1 MKNLFDF
8 GRAYGFGF
16 ESVEDEMEITE
27 VPETEVEEAPEV
39 DDEPA
44 VDTDDMNTQELQEA
58 TPQIIDTD
66 DVTNVV
72 DDLGDTFEE
81 GNDER
86 PVGDIDYVPD
96 ELQAEIDAIE
106 AQADTHAQVG
116 ADMMMPEE
124 PVHEVPGGMDLLAD
138 EPVQG
143 MDEVEEYAAS
153 VNEINVTGNQGNMDD
168 YMRAEYDEDSFGED
182 SITDGTNNAETTV
195 SSSDAEPISSQ
206 LSPSGA
212 NALQDEGNQVIKE
225 VEVSA
230 DDIDGENT
238 TDEAIGAK
246 DVLGTESEDDLEM
259 EPTDDV
265 DNSSDEIE
273 ESESEPVEDTESSSD
288 DESDIDEVP
297 ITTDDEGNET
307 CCAEEHEL
315 VASLDVDLNMDTTIL
330 DEEATQEAES
340 AAEQTELEMVDDALA
355 NVEEMTVVNPPSGE
369 TPEPQEDGT
378 NEQENVTIGDDTM
391 MSDVLD
397 QVKED
402 SHGDENAYYEG
413 DYSTTSDSD
422 NLNQISEGEASYD
435 EEGSGIDSSDEAES
449 DVSEDPSDSGVEESE
464 NVVEEDSVE
473 DSIDGDGEA
482 VDTPVEAESEIEEQ
496 TEEFSEDI
504 SESDSDDVED
514 IEPENEE

>member
-195 SSSDAEPISSQ
+195 SSSDAAPIDSDIN
-206 LSPSGA
+206 GTG
-212 NALQDEGNQVIKE
+212 NAMDDAQDRGVEE

-230 DDIDGENT
+230 DDIDGEGT

-246 DVLGTESEDDLEM
+246 DVLGTESEDMDMPE
-259 EPTDDV
+259 E
-265 DNSSDEIE
+265 SDEEVE
-273 ESESEPVEDTESSSD
+273 ETVEEEPESSESEEI
-288 DESDIDEVP
+288 ESDEEIDEVP
-297 ITTDDEGNET
+297 VETTEDGEET
-307 CCAEEHEL
+307 CCAEELAIIGEL
-315 VASLDVDLNMDTTIL
+315 EVELNMDSTIL
-330 DEEATQEAES
+330 DEEATQEAEQ
-340 AAEQTELEMVDDALA
+340 AAAQTELEMTDDALA
-355 NVEEMTVVNPPSGE
+355 PVEEAQTINGPDEAEAAPM
-369 TPEPQEDGT
+369 EDGS
-378 NEQENVTIGDDTM
+378 NEQENVEIDEDSM
-391 MSDVLD
+391 MSDVVGEMISD
-397 QVKED
+397 D
-402 SHGDENAYYEG
+402 SHGDDDAFYEG
-413 DYSTTSDSD
+413 DIPVHPETSADA
-422 NLNQISEGEASYD
+422 QVSEGDASYD
-435 EEGSGIDSSDEAES
+435 EGAGEPIDMDGDEE
-449 DVSEDPSDSGVEESE
+449 VSESVEDETVEESE
-464 NVVEEDSVE
+464 DVAEEDAVE
-473 DSIDGDGEA
+473 DEIDGDGEA
-482 VDTPVEAESEIEEQ
+482 VDTPEEAEATVEEE
-496 TEEFSEDI
+496 TEDAVE
-504 SESDSDDVED
+504 DSDEVED
-514 IEPENEE
+514 EEPEDEE

>member
-195 SSSDAEPISSQ
+195 SSSDAAPIDSDIN
-206 LSPSGA
+206 GTG
-212 NALQDEGNQVIKE
+212 NAMDDAQDRGVEE

-230 DDIDGENT
+230 DDIDGEGT

-246 DVLGTESEDDLEM
+246 DVLGTESEDMDMPE
-259 EPTDDV
+259 E
-265 DNSSDEIE
+265 SDEEVE
-273 ESESEPVEDTESSSD
+273 ETVEEEPESSESEEI
-288 DESDIDEVP
+288 ESDEEIDEVP
-297 ITTDDEGNET
+297 VETTEDGEET
-307 CCAEEHEL
+307 CCAEELAIIGEL
-315 VASLDVDLNMDTTIL
+315 EVELNMDSTIL
-330 DEEATQEAES
+330 DEEATQEAEQ
-340 AAEQTELEMVDDALA
+340 AAAQTELEMTDDALA
-355 NVEEMTVVNPPSGE
+355 PVEEAQTINGPDEAEAAPM
-369 TPEPQEDGT
+369 EDGS
-378 NEQENVTIGDDTM
+378 NEQENVEIDEDSM
-391 MSDVLD
+391 MSDAIGEMVA
-397 QVKED
+397 ED
-402 SHGDENAYYEG
+402 SHGDPEAFYEG
-413 DYSTTSDSD
+413 DIPVNAETSADA
-422 NLNQISEGEASYD
+422 QVSEGDASYD
-435 EEGSGIDSSDEAES
+435 EGAGEPVDMDGDEE
-449 DVSEDPSDSGVEESE
+449 VSESVEDETVEESE
-464 NVVEEDSVE
+464 DVAEEDAVE
-473 DSIDGDGEA
+473 DEIDGDGEA
-482 VDTPVEAESEIEEQ
+482 VDTPEEAEATVEEE
-496 TEEFSEDI
+496 TEDAVE
-504 SESDSDDVED
+504 DSDEVED
-514 IEPENEE
+514 EEPEDEE

>member
-153 VNEINVTGNQGNMDD
+153 VNEINVTGNQGSMDD

-195 SSSDAEPISSQ
+195 SSSDAEPIDASIN
-206 LSPSGA
+206 GTG
-212 NALQDEGNQVIKE
+212 NAMDDAQDRGVEE
-225 VEVSA
+225 VKVSA
-230 DDIDGENT
+230 DDIDGEGT

-246 DVLGTESEDDLEM
+246 DVLGTESEDMDMPE
-259 EPTDDV
+259 E
-265 DNSSDEIE
+265 SDEEVE
-273 ESESEPVEDTESSSD
+273 ETVEEEPESSESEEI
-288 DESDIDEVP
+288 ESDEEIDEVP
-297 ITTDDEGNET
+297 VETTEDGEET
-307 CCAEEHEL
+307 CCAEELAIIGEL
-315 VASLDVDLNMDTTIL
+315 EVELNMDSTIL
-330 DEEATQEAES
+330 DEEATQEAEQ
-340 AAEQTELEMVDDALA
+340 AAAQTELEMTDDALA
-355 NVEEMTVVNPPSGE
+355 PVEEAQTINGPDEAEAAPM
-369 TPEPQEDGT
+369 EDGS
-378 NEQENVTIGDDTM
+378 NEQENVEIDEDSM
-391 MSDVLD
+391 MSDAIGEMVA
-397 QVKED
+397 ED
-402 SHGDENAYYEG
+402 SHGDPEAFYEG
-413 DYSTTSDSD
+413 DIPVNAETSADA
-422 NLNQISEGEASYD
+422 QISEGDASYD
-435 EEGSGIDSSDEAES
+435 EGAGEPVDMDGDEE
-449 DVSEDPSDSGVEESE
+449 VSESVEDETVEESE
-464 NVVEEDSVE
+464 DVAEEDAVE
-473 DSIDGDGEA
+473 DEIDGDGEA
-482 VDTPVEAESEIEEQ
+482 VDTPEEAEATVEEE
-496 TEEFSEDI
+496 TEDAVE
-504 SESDSDDVED
+504 DSDEVED
-514 IEPENEE
+514 EEPEDEE

>member
-195 SSSDAEPISSQ
+195 SSSDAEPIDASIN
-206 LSPSGA
+206 GTG
-212 NALQDEGNQVIKE
+212 NAMDDAQDRGVEE

-230 DDIDGENT
+230 DDIDGEGT

-246 DVLGTESEDDLEM
+246 DVLGTESEDMDMPE
-259 EPTDDV
+259 E
-265 DNSSDEIE
+265 SDEEVE
-273 ESESEPVEDTESSSD
+273 ETVEEEPESSESEEI
-288 DESDIDEVP
+288 ESDEEIDEVP
-297 ITTDDEGNET
+297 VETTEDGEET
-307 CCAEEHEL
+307 CCAEELAIIGEL
-315 VASLDVDLNMDTTIL
+315 EVELNMDSTIL
-330 DEEATQEAES
+330 DEEATQEAEQ
-340 AAEQTELEMVDDALA
+340 AAAQTELEMTDDALA
-355 NVEEMTVVNPPSGE
+355 PVEEAQTINGPDEAEAVPMEDGSVEQDNVEID
-369 TPEPQEDGT
+369 EDS
-378 NEQENVTIGDDTM
+378 M
-391 MSDVLD
+391 MSDAIGEMVA
-397 QVKED
+397 ED
-402 SHGDENAYYEG
+402 SHGDPEAFYEG
-413 DYSTTSDSD
+413 DIPVNAETSADA
-422 NLNQISEGEASYD
+422 QVSEGDASYD
-435 EEGSGIDSSDEAES
+435 EGAGEPVDMDGDEE
-449 DVSEDPSDSGVEESE
+449 VSESVEDETVEESE
-464 NVVEEDSVE
+464 DVAEEDAVE
-473 DSIDGDGEA
+473 DEIDGDGEA
-482 VDTPVEAESEIEEQ
+482 VDTPEEAEATVEEE
-496 TEEFSEDI
+496 TEDAVE
-504 SESDSDDVED
+504 DSDEVED
-514 IEPENEE
+514 EEPEDEE

>member
-195 SSSDAEPISSQ
+195 SSSDAEPIDSDIN
-206 LSPSGA
+206 GTG
-212 NALQDEGNQVIKE
+212 NAMDDAQDRGVEE

-230 DDIDGENT
+230 DDIDGEGT

-246 DVLGTESEDDLEM
+246 DVLGTESEDMDMPE
-259 EPTDDV
+259 E
-265 DNSSDEIE
+265 SDEEVE
-273 ESESEPVEDTESSSD
+273 ETVEEEPESSESEEI
-288 DESDIDEVP
+288 ESDEEIDEVP
-297 ITTDDEGNET
+297 VETTEDGEET
-307 CCAEEHEL
+307 CCAEELAIIGEL
-315 VASLDVDLNMDTTIL
+315 EVELNMDSTIL
-330 DEEATQEAES
+330 DEEATQEAEQ
-340 AAEQTELEMVDDALA
+340 AAAQTELEMTDDALA
-355 NVEEMTVVNPPSGE
+355 PVEEAQTINGPDEAEAAPM
-369 TPEPQEDGT
+369 EDGS
-378 NEQENVTIGDDTM
+378 NEQENVEIDEDSM
-391 MSDVLD
+391 MSDAIGEMVA
-397 QVKED
+397 ED
-402 SHGDENAYYEG
+402 SHGDPEAFYEG
-413 DYSTTSDSD
+413 DIPVNAETSADA
-422 NLNQISEGEASYD
+422 QVSEGDASYD
-435 EEGSGIDSSDEAES
+435 EGAGEPVDMDGDEE
-449 DVSEDPSDSGVEESE
+449 VSESVEDETVEESE
-464 NVVEEDSVE
+464 DVAEEDAVE
-473 DSIDGDGEA
+473 DEIDGDGEA
-482 VDTPVEAESEIEEQ
+482 VDTPEEAEATVEEE
-496 TEEFSEDI
+496 TEDAVE
-504 SESDSDDVED
+504 DSDEVED
-514 IEPENEE
+514 EEPEDEE

>member
-153 VNEINVTGNQGNMDD
+153 VNEINVTGNQGSMDD

-195 SSSDAEPISSQ
+195 SSSDAEPIDASIN
-206 LSPSGA
+206 GTG
-212 NALQDEGNQVIKE
+212 NAMDDAQDRGVEE

-230 DDIDGENT
+230 DDIDGEGT

-246 DVLGTESEDDLEM
+246 DVLGTESEDMDMPE
-259 EPTDDV
+259 E
-265 DNSSDEIE
+265 SDEEVE
-273 ESESEPVEDTESSSD
+273 ETVEEEPESSESEEI
-288 DESDIDEVP
+288 ESDEEIDEVP
-297 ITTDDEGNET
+297 VETTEDGEET
-307 CCAEEHEL
+307 CCAEELAIIGEL
-315 VASLDVDLNMDTTIL
+315 EVELNMDSTIL
-330 DEEATQEAES
+330 DEEATQEAEQ
-340 AAEQTELEMVDDALA
+340 AAAQTELEMTDDALA
-355 NVEEMTVVNPPSGE
+355 PVEEAQTINGPDEAEAAPM
-369 TPEPQEDGT
+369 EDGS
-378 NEQENVTIGDDTM
+378 NEQENVEIDEDSM
-391 MSDVLD
+391 MSDAIGEMVA
-397 QVKED
+397 ED
-402 SHGDENAYYEG
+402 SHGDPEAFYEG
-413 DYSTTSDSD
+413 DIPVNAETSADA
-422 NLNQISEGEASYD
+422 QVSEGDASYD
-435 EEGSGIDSSDEAES
+435 EGAGEPVDMDGDEE
-449 DVSEDPSDSGVEESE
+449 VSESVEDETVEESE
-464 NVVEEDSVE
+464 DVAEEDAVE
-473 DSIDGDGEA
+473 DEIDGDGEA
-482 VDTPVEAESEIEEQ
+482 VDTPEEAEATVEEE
-496 TEEFSEDI
+496 TEDAVE
-504 SESDSDDVED
+504 DSDEVED
-514 IEPENEE
+514 EEPEDEE

>member
-153 VNEINVTGNQGNMDD
+153 VNEINVTGNQGSMDD
-168 YMRAEYDEDSFGED
+168 YMRAEYEEDSFGED

-195 SSSDAEPISSQ
+195 SSSDAAPIDAEIN
-206 LSPSGA
+206 GTG
-212 NALQDEGNQVIKE
+212 NAMDDAQDRGVEE

-230 DDIDGENT
+230 DDIDGEGT

-246 DVLGTESEDDLEM
+246 DVLGTESEDMDMPE
-259 EPTDDV
+259 E
-265 DNSSDEIE
+265 SDEEVEETVEE
-273 ESESEPVEDTESSSD
+273 ESSEDVEVEDV
-288 DESDIDEVP
+288 ESDEEIDEVP
-297 ITTDDEGNET
+297 VETTEDGEET
-307 CCAEEHEL
+307 CCAEELAIIGEL
-315 VASLDVDLNMDTTIL
+315 EVELNMDSTIL
-330 DEEATQEAES
+330 DEEATQEAEQ
-340 AAEQTELEMVDDALA
+340 AAAQTELEMTDDALA
-355 NVEEMTVVNPPSGE
+355 PVEEAQTINGPDEAEAAPMEDGSVEQDNVEIGE
-369 TPEPQEDGT
+369 
-378 NEQENVTIGDDTM
+378 DDM
-391 MSDVLD
+391 LSDVVGEMISD
-397 QVKED
+397 D

-422 NLNQISEGEASYD
+422 DLNQISEGEASYD
-435 EEGSGIDSSDEAES
+435 EEGSSDEVES

-473 DSIDGDGEA
+473 DSIDGSGDA
-482 VDTPVEAESEIEEQ
+482 IDTPEEAEATVEEE
-496 TEEFSEDI
+496 TEDA
-504 SESDSDDVED
+504 VED
-514 IEPENEE
+514 SEEVEDEEPEDEE

>member
-246 DVLGTESEDDLEM
+246 DVLGTESEDMDMPE
-259 EPTDDV
+259 E
-265 DNSSDEIE
+265 SDEEVE
-273 ESESEPVEDTESSSD
+273 ETVEEEPESSESEEI
-288 DESDIDEVP
+288 ESDEEIDEVP
-297 ITTDDEGNET
+297 VETTEDGEET
-307 CCAEEHEL
+307 CCAEELAIIGEL
-315 VASLDVDLNMDTTIL
+315 EVELNMDSTIL
-330 DEEATQEAES
+330 DEEATQEAEQ
-340 AAEQTELEMVDDALA
+340 AAAQTELEMTDDALA
-355 NVEEMTVVNPPSGE
+355 PVEEAQTINGPDEAEAAPM
-369 TPEPQEDGT
+369 EDGS
-378 NEQENVTIGDDTM
+378 NEQENVEIDEDSM
-391 MSDVLD
+391 MSDAIGEMVA
-397 QVKED
+397 ED
-402 SHGDENAYYEG
+402 SHGDPEAFYEG
-413 DYSTTSDSD
+413 DIPVNAETSADA
-422 NLNQISEGEASYD
+422 QVSEGDASYD
-435 EEGSGIDSSDEAES
+435 EGAGEPVDMDGDEE
-449 DVSEDPSDSGVEESE
+449 VSESVEDETVEESE
-464 NVVEEDSVE
+464 DVAEEDAVE
-473 DSIDGDGEA
+473 DEIDGDGEA
-482 VDTPVEAESEIEEQ
+482 VDTPEEAEATVEEE
-496 TEEFSEDI
+496 TEDAVE
-504 SESDSDDVED
+504 DSDEVED
-514 IEPENEE
+514 EEPEDEE

>member
-195 SSSDAEPISSQ
+195 SSSDAAPIDSDIN
-206 LSPSGA
+206 GTG
-212 NALQDEGNQVIKE
+212 NAMDDAQDRGVEE

-230 DDIDGENT
+230 DDIDGEGT

-246 DVLGTESEDDLEM
+246 DVLGTESEDMDI
-259 EPTDDV
+259 P
-265 DNSSDEIE
+265 E
-273 ESESEPVEDTESSSD
+273 ESEEEVEETVEEEPESSESEEI
-288 DESDIDEVP
+288 ESDEEIDEVP
-297 ITTDDEGNET
+297 VETTEDGEET
-307 CCAEEHEL
+307 CCAEELAIIGEL
-315 VASLDVDLNMDTTIL
+315 EVELNMDSTIL
-330 DEEATQEAES
+330 DEEATQEAEQ
-340 AAEQTELEMVDDALA
+340 AAAQTELEMTDDALA
-355 NVEEMTVVNPPSGE
+355 PVEEAQTINGPDEAEAAPM
-369 TPEPQEDGT
+369 EDGS
-378 NEQENVTIGDDTM
+378 NEQENVEIDEDSM
-391 MSDVLD
+391 MSDAIGEMVA
-397 QVKED
+397 ED
-402 SHGDENAYYEG
+402 SHGDPEAFYEG
-413 DYSTTSDSD
+413 DIPVNAETSADA
-422 NLNQISEGEASYD
+422 QVSEGDASYD
-435 EEGSGIDSSDEAES
+435 EGAGEPVDMDGDEE
-449 DVSEDPSDSGVEESE
+449 VSESVEDETVEESE
-464 NVVEEDSVE
+464 DVVEEDAVE
-473 DSIDGDGEA
+473 DEIDGDGEA
-482 VDTPVEAESEIEEQ
+482 VDTPEEAEATVEEE
-496 TEEFSEDI
+496 TEDAVE
-504 SESDSDDVED
+504 DSDEVED
-514 IEPENEE
+514 EEPEDEE

>member
-1 MKNLFDF
+1 MKNLFNF
-8 GRAYGFGF
+8 GRAYGFGL

-27 VPETEVEEAPEV
+27 VPETEVEETPEV
-39 DDEPA
+39 DEP
-44 VDTDDMNTQELQEA
+44 VSDGEMNTQELQEA

-86 PVGDIDYVPD
+86 AVGDIDYVPD

-106 AQADTHAQVG
+106 AQADTHAQIG
-116 ADMMMPEE
+116 ADVMMPEE
-124 PVHEVPGGMDLLAD
+124 PEHEVPGGMDLLAD

-153 VNEINVTGNQGNMDD
+153 VNEINVTGNQGSMDE
-168 YMRAEYDEDSFGED
+168 YMRAEYDEDSYGED
-182 SITDGTNNAETTV
+182 SITDGTNNNETTV

-206 LSPSGA
+206 LSPNGA
-212 NALQDEGNQVIKE
+212 NALQDEGNQTIKE

-273 ESESEPVEDTESSSD
+273 ESESEPIEDSEPSSD
-288 DESDIDEVP
+288 DENDIDEVP
-297 ITTDDEGNET
+297 MTTDEEGNET

-315 VASLDVDLNMDTTIL
+315 VASLEVDLNMDTTIL
-330 DEEATQEAES
+330 DEESTQEAES
-340 AAEQTELEMVDDALA
+340 AAEQTELEMVDDALGD
-355 NVEEMTVVNPPSGE
+355 VEEMTVVNPPSGE

-378 NEQENVTIGDDTM
+378 NEQENVTIEDGEM
-391 MSDVLD
+391 LSDVLD

-413 DYSTTSDSD
+413 DYSVTSDAD
-422 NLNQISEGEASYD
+422 DLNQISEGEASYD
-435 EEGSGIDSSDEAES
+435 EEGSSTDSSDEIES
-449 DVSEDPSDSGVEESE
+449 DVSEDPSDDGIEESE
-464 NVVEEDSVE
+464 NVVDEDSVE
-473 DSIDGDGEA
+473 DSIDGNGDSI
-482 VDTPVEAESEIEEQ
+482 DTPEEAESEIEEQ
-496 TEEFSEDI
+496 TEESSEDI

-514 IEPENEE
+514 IEPEDEE

>member
-195 SSSDAEPISSQ
+195 SSSDASAIDSDIN
-206 LSPSGA
+206 GTG
-212 NALQDEGNQVIKE
+212 NAMDDAQDRGVEE

-230 DDIDGENT
+230 DDIDGEGT

-246 DVLGTESEDDLEM
+246 DVLGTESEDMDMPE
-259 EPTDDV
+259 E
-265 DNSSDEIE
+265 SDEEVE
-273 ESESEPVEDTESSSD
+273 ETVEEEPESSESEEI
-288 DESDIDEVP
+288 ESDEEIDEVP
-297 ITTDDEGNET
+297 VETTEDGEET
-307 CCAEEHEL
+307 CCAEELAIIGEL
-315 VASLDVDLNMDTTIL
+315 EVELNMDSTIL
-330 DEEATQEAES
+330 DEEATQEAEQ
-340 AAEQTELEMVDDALA
+340 AAAQTELEMTDDALA
-355 NVEEMTVVNPPSGE
+355 PVEEAQTINGPDEAEAAPMEDGSVEQDNVEIGE
-369 TPEPQEDGT
+369 ND
-378 NEQENVTIGDDTM
+378 M
-391 MSDVLD
+391 MSDVVGEMISD
-397 QVKED
+397 D
-402 SHGDENAYYEG
+402 SHGDDDAFYEG
-413 DYSTTSDSD
+413 DIPVHPETSADA
-422 NLNQISEGEASYD
+422 QISEGDASYD
-435 EEGSGIDSSDEAES
+435 EGAGEPVDMDGDEE
-449 DVSEDPSDSGVEESE
+449 VSESVEDETVEESE
-464 NVVEEDSVE
+464 DVAEEDAVE
-473 DSIDGDGEA
+473 DEIDGDGEA
-482 VDTPVEAESEIEEQ
+482 VDTPEEAEATVEEE
-496 TEEFSEDI
+496 TEDA
-504 SESDSDDVED
+504 VED
-514 IEPENEE
+514 SEEVEDEEPEDEE

>member
-106 AQADTHAQVG
+106 AQADTHTQVG

-195 SSSDAEPISSQ
+195 SSSDAAPIDSDIN
-206 LSPSGA
+206 GTG
-212 NALQDEGNQVIKE
+212 NAMDDAQDRGVEE

-230 DDIDGENT
+230 DDIDGEGT

-246 DVLGTESEDDLEM
+246 DVLGTESEDMDMPE
-259 EPTDDV
+259 E
-265 DNSSDEIE
+265 SDEEIE
-273 ESESEPVEDTESSSD
+273 ETVEEEPESSESEEI
-288 DESDIDEVP
+288 ESDEEIDEVP
-297 ITTDDEGNET
+297 VETTEDGEET
-307 CCAEEHEL
+307 CCAEELAIIGEL
-315 VASLDVDLNMDTTIL
+315 EVELNMDSTIL
-330 DEEATQEAES
+330 DEEATQEAEQ
-340 AAEQTELEMVDDALA
+340 AAAQTELEMTDDALA
-355 NVEEMTVVNPPSGE
+355 PVEEAQTINGPDEAEAAPM
-369 TPEPQEDGT
+369 EDGS
-378 NEQENVTIGDDTM
+378 NEQENVEIDEDSM
-391 MSDVLD
+391 MSDAIGEMVA
-397 QVKED
+397 ED
-402 SHGDENAYYEG
+402 SHGDPEAFYEG
-413 DYSTTSDSD
+413 DIPVNAETSADA
-422 NLNQISEGEASYD
+422 QVSEGDASYD
-435 EEGSGIDSSDEAES
+435 EGAGEPVDMDGDEE
-449 DVSEDPSDSGVEESE
+449 VSESVEDETVEESE
-464 NVVEEDSVE
+464 DVAEEDAVE
-473 DSIDGDGEA
+473 DEIDGDGEA
-482 VDTPVEAESEIEEQ
+482 VDTPEEAEATVEEE
-496 TEEFSEDI
+496 TEDAVE
-504 SESDSDDVED
+504 DSDEVED
-514 IEPENEE
+514 EEPEDEE

>member
-153 VNEINVTGNQGNMDD
+153 VNEINVTGNQGSMDD

-195 SSSDAEPISSQ
+195 SSSDAEPIDASIN
-206 LSPSGA
+206 GTG
-212 NALQDEGNQVIKE
+212 NAMDDAQDRGVEE

-230 DDIDGENT
+230 DDIDGEGT

-246 DVLGTESEDDLEM
+246 DVLGTESEDMDMPE
-259 EPTDDV
+259 E
-265 DNSSDEIE
+265 SDEEVE
-273 ESESEPVEDTESSSD
+273 ETVEEEPESSESGEI
-288 DESDIDEVP
+288 ESDEEIDEVP
-297 ITTDDEGNET
+297 VETTEDGEET
-307 CCAEEHEL
+307 CCAEELAIIGEL
-315 VASLDVDLNMDTTIL
+315 EVELNMDSTIL
-330 DEEATQEAES
+330 DEEATQEAEQ
-340 AAEQTELEMVDDALA
+340 AAAQTELEMTDDALA
-355 NVEEMTVVNPPSGE
+355 PVEEAQTINGPDEAEAAPM
-369 TPEPQEDGT
+369 EDGS
-378 NEQENVTIGDDTM
+378 NEQENVEIDEDSM
-391 MSDVLD
+391 MSDAIGEMVA
-397 QVKED
+397 ED
-402 SHGDENAYYEG
+402 SHGDPEAFYEG
-413 DYSTTSDSD
+413 DIPVNAETSADA
-422 NLNQISEGEASYD
+422 QVSEGDASYD
-435 EEGSGIDSSDEAES
+435 EGAGEPVDMDG
-449 DVSEDPSDSGVEESE
+449 DVSDDSTDESVEESE
-464 NVVEEDSVE
+464 NVAEEDAIE

-482 VDTPVEAESEIEEQ
+482 VDTPEEAENEIEEQ
-496 TEEFSEDI
+496 TEEASEDA

-514 IEPENEE
+514 IEPEDEE

>member
-153 VNEINVTGNQGNMDD
+153 VNEINVTGNQGSMDD

-182 SITDGTNNAETTV
+182 SITDGTNNTETTV
-195 SSSDAEPISSQ
+195 SSSDAAPIDSDIN
-206 LSPSGA
+206 GTG
-212 NALQDEGNQVIKE
+212 NAMDDAQDRGVEE

-230 DDIDGENT
+230 DDIDGEGT

-246 DVLGTESEDDLEM
+246 DVLGTESEDMDMPE
-259 EPTDDV
+259 E
-265 DNSSDEIE
+265 SDEEVE
-273 ESESEPVEDTESSSD
+273 ETVEEEPESSESEEI
-288 DESDIDEVP
+288 ESDEEIDEVP
-297 ITTDDEGNET
+297 VETTEDGEET
-307 CCAEEHEL
+307 CCAEELAIIGEL
-315 VASLDVDLNMDTTIL
+315 EVELNMDSTIL
-330 DEEATQEAES
+330 DEEATQEAEQ
-340 AAEQTELEMVDDALA
+340 AAAQTELEMTDDALA
-355 NVEEMTVVNPPSGE
+355 PVEEAQTINGPDEAEAAPM
-369 TPEPQEDGT
+369 EDGS
-378 NEQENVTIGDDTM
+378 NEQENVEIDEDSM
-391 MSDVLD
+391 MSDAIGEMVA
-397 QVKED
+397 ED
-402 SHGDENAYYEG
+402 SHGDPEAFYEG
-413 DYSTTSDSD
+413 DIPVNAETSADA
-422 NLNQISEGEASYD
+422 QVSEGDASYD
-435 EEGSGIDSSDEAES
+435 EGAGEPVDMDG
-449 DVSEDPSDSGVEESE
+449 DVSDDSTDESVEESE
-464 NVVEEDSVE
+464 NVAEEDAIE

-482 VDTPVEAESEIEEQ
+482 VDTPEEAENEIEEQ
-496 TEEFSEDI
+496 TEEASEDA

-514 IEPENEE
+514 IEPEDEE

>member
-153 VNEINVTGNQGNMDD
+153 VNEINVTGNQGSMDD

-195 SSSDAEPISSQ
+195 SSSDAEPIDASIN
-206 LSPSGA
+206 GTG
-212 NALQDEGNQVIKE
+212 NAMDDAQDRGVEE

-230 DDIDGENT
+230 DDIDGEGT

-246 DVLGTESEDDLEM
+246 DVLGTESEDMDMPE
-259 EPTDDV
+259 E
-265 DNSSDEIE
+265 SDEEVE
-273 ESESEPVEDTESSSD
+273 ETVEEEPESSESEEI
-288 DESDIDEVP
+288 ESDEEIDEVP
-297 ITTDDEGNET
+297 VETTEDGEET
-307 CCAEEHEL
+307 CCAEELAIIGEL
-315 VASLDVDLNMDTTIL
+315 EVELNMDSTIL
-330 DEEATQEAES
+330 DEEATQEAEQ
-340 AAEQTELEMVDDALA
+340 AAAQTELEMTDDALA
-355 NVEEMTVVNPPSGE
+355 PVEEAQTINGPDEAEAAPM
-369 TPEPQEDGT
+369 EDGS
-378 NEQENVTIGDDTM
+378 NEQENVEIDEDSM
-391 MSDVLD
+391 MSDAIGEMVA
-397 QVKED
+397 ED
-402 SHGDENAYYEG
+402 SHGDPEAFYEG
-413 DYSTTSDSD
+413 DIPVNAETSADA
-422 NLNQISEGEASYD
+422 QVSEEDASYD
-435 EEGSGIDSSDEAES
+435 EGAGEPVDMDGDEE
-449 DVSEDPSDSGVEESE
+449 VSESVEDETVEESE
-464 NVVEEDSVE
+464 DVAEEDAVE
-473 DSIDGDGEA
+473 DEIDGDGEA
-482 VDTPVEAESEIEEQ
+482 VDTPEEAEATVEEE
-496 TEEFSEDI
+496 TEDAVE
-504 SESDSDDVED
+504 DSDEVED
-514 IEPENEE
+514 EEPEDEE

>member
-39 DDEPA
+39 DDESA

-195 SSSDAEPISSQ
+195 SSSDAAPIDSDIN
-206 LSPSGA
+206 GTG
-212 NALQDEGNQVIKE
+212 NAMDDAQDRGVEE

-230 DDIDGENT
+230 DDIDGEGT

-246 DVLGTESEDDLEM
+246 DVLGTESEDMDMPE
-259 EPTDDV
+259 E
-265 DNSSDEIE
+265 SDEEVE
-273 ESESEPVEDTESSSD
+273 ETVEEEPESSESEEI
-288 DESDIDEVP
+288 ESDEEIDEVP
-297 ITTDDEGNET
+297 VETTEDGEET
-307 CCAEEHEL
+307 CCAEELAIIGEL
-315 VASLDVDLNMDTTIL
+315 EVELNMDSTIL
-330 DEEATQEAES
+330 DEEATQEAEQ
-340 AAEQTELEMVDDALA
+340 AAAQTELEMTDDALA
-355 NVEEMTVVNPPSGE
+355 PVEEAQTINGPDEAEAAPM
-369 TPEPQEDGT
+369 EDGS
-378 NEQENVTIGDDTM
+378 NEQENVEIDEDSM
-391 MSDVLD
+391 MSDAIGEMVA
-397 QVKED
+397 ED
-402 SHGDENAYYEG
+402 SHGDPEAFYEG
-413 DYSTTSDSD
+413 DIPVNAETSADA
-422 NLNQISEGEASYD
+422 QVSEGDASYD
-435 EEGSGIDSSDEAES
+435 EGAGEPVDMDGDEE
-449 DVSEDPSDSGVEESE
+449 VSESVEDETVEESE
-464 NVVEEDSVE
+464 DVAEEDAVE
-473 DSIDGDGEA
+473 DEIDGDGEA
-482 VDTPVEAESEIEEQ
+482 VDTPEEAEATVEEE
-496 TEEFSEDI
+496 TEDAVE
-504 SESDSDDVED
+504 DSDEVED
-514 IEPENEE
+514 EEPEDEE

>member
-195 SSSDAEPISSQ
+195 SSSDAAPIDSDIN
-206 LSPSGA
+206 GTG
-212 NALQDEGNQVIKE
+212 NAMDDAQDRGVEE

-230 DDIDGENT
+230 DDIDGEGT

-246 DVLGTESEDDLEM
+246 DVLGTESEDMDIPE
-259 EPTDDV
+259 E
-265 DNSSDEIE
+265 SDEEVE
-273 ESESEPVEDTESSSD
+273 ETVEEEPESSESEEI
-288 DESDIDEVP
+288 ESDEEIDEVP
-297 ITTDDEGNET
+297 VETTEDGEET
-307 CCAEEHEL
+307 CCAEELAIIGEL
-315 VASLDVDLNMDTTIL
+315 EVELNMDSTIL
-330 DEEATQEAES
+330 DEEATQEAEQ
-340 AAEQTELEMVDDALA
+340 AAAQTELEMTDDALA
-355 NVEEMTVVNPPSGE
+355 PVEEAQTINGPDEAEAAPM
-369 TPEPQEDGT
+369 EDGS
-378 NEQENVTIGDDTM
+378 NEQENVEIDEDSM
-391 MSDVLD
+391 MSDAIGEMVA
-397 QVKED
+397 ED
-402 SHGDENAYYEG
+402 SHGDPEAFYEG
-413 DYSTTSDSD
+413 DIPVNAETSADA
-422 NLNQISEGEASYD
+422 QVSEGDASYD
-435 EEGSGIDSSDEAES
+435 EGAGEPVDMDGDEE
-449 DVSEDPSDSGVEESE
+449 VSESVEDETVEESE
-464 NVVEEDSVE
+464 DVVEEDAVE
-473 DSIDGDGEA
+473 DEIDGDGEA
-482 VDTPVEAESEIEEQ
+482 VDTPEEAEATVEEE
-496 TEEFSEDI
+496 TEDAVE
-504 SESDSDDVED
+504 DSDEVED
-514 IEPENEE
+514 EEPEDEE

>member
-182 SITDGTNNAETTV
+182 SITDGTNNAETTI
-195 SSSDAEPISSQ
+195 SSSDAEPIDASIN
-206 LSPSGA
+206 GTG
-212 NALQDEGNQVIKE
+212 NAMDDAQDRGVEE

-230 DDIDGENT
+230 DDIDGEGT

-246 DVLGTESEDDLEM
+246 DVLGTESEDMDMPE
-259 EPTDDV
+259 E
-265 DNSSDEIE
+265 SDEEIE
-273 ESESEPVEDTESSSD
+273 ETVEEEPESSESEEI
-288 DESDIDEVP
+288 ESDEEIDEVP
-297 ITTDDEGNET
+297 VETTEDGEET
-307 CCAEEHEL
+307 CCAEELAIIGEL
-315 VASLDVDLNMDTTIL
+315 EVELNMDSTIL
-330 DEEATQEAES
+330 DEEATQEAEQ
-340 AAEQTELEMVDDALA
+340 AAAQTELEMTDDALA
-355 NVEEMTVVNPPSGE
+355 PVEEAQTINGPDEAEAAPM
-369 TPEPQEDGT
+369 EDGS
-378 NEQENVTIGDDTM
+378 NEQENVEIDEDSM
-391 MSDVLD
+391 MSDAIGEMVA
-397 QVKED
+397 ED
-402 SHGDENAYYEG
+402 SHGDPEAFYEG
-413 DYSTTSDSD
+413 DIPVNAETSADA
-422 NLNQISEGEASYD
+422 QVSEGDASYD
-435 EEGSGIDSSDEAES
+435 EGAGEPVDMDGDEE
-449 DVSEDPSDSGVEESE
+449 VSESVEDETVEESE
-464 NVVEEDSVE
+464 DVAEEDAVE
-473 DSIDGDGEA
+473 DEIDGDGEA
-482 VDTPVEAESEIEEQ
+482 VDTPEEAEATVEEE
-496 TEEFSEDI
+496 TEDAVE
-504 SESDSDDVED
+504 DSDEVED
-514 IEPENEE
+514 EEPEDEE

>member
-153 VNEINVTGNQGNMDD
+153 VNEINVTGNQGSMDD

-195 SSSDAEPISSQ
+195 SSSDAEPIDASIN
-206 LSPSGA
+206 GTW
-212 NALQDEGNQVIKE
+212 NAMDDAQDRGVEE

-230 DDIDGENT
+230 DDIDGEGT

-246 DVLGTESEDDLEM
+246 DVLGTESEDMDMPE
-259 EPTDDV
+259 E
-265 DNSSDEIE
+265 SDEEVE
-273 ESESEPVEDTESSSD
+273 ETVEEEPESSESEEI
-288 DESDIDEVP
+288 ESDEEIDEVP
-297 ITTDDEGNET
+297 VETTEDGEET
-307 CCAEEHEL
+307 CCAEELAIIGEL
-315 VASLDVDLNMDTTIL
+315 EVELNMDSTIL
-330 DEEATQEAES
+330 DEEATQEAEQ
-340 AAEQTELEMVDDALA
+340 AAAQTELEMTDDALA
-355 NVEEMTVVNPPSGE
+355 PVEEAQTINGPDEAEAAPM
-369 TPEPQEDGT
+369 EDGS
-378 NEQENVTIGDDTM
+378 NEQENVEIDEDSM
-391 MSDVLD
+391 MSDAIGEMVA
-397 QVKED
+397 ED
-402 SHGDENAYYEG
+402 SHGDPEAFYEG
-413 DYSTTSDSD
+413 DIPVNAETSADA
-422 NLNQISEGEASYD
+422 QVSEGDASYD
-435 EEGSGIDSSDEAES
+435 EGAGEPVDMDGDEE
-449 DVSEDPSDSGVEESE
+449 VSESVEDETVEESE
-464 NVVEEDSVE
+464 DVAEEDAVE
-473 DSIDGDGEA
+473 DEIDGDGEA
-482 VDTPVEAESEIEEQ
+482 VDTPEEAEATVEEE
-496 TEEFSEDI
+496 TEDAVE
-504 SESDSDDVED
+504 DSDEVED
-514 IEPENEE
+514 EEPEDEE

>member
-195 SSSDAEPISSQ
+195 SSSDAEPIDASIN
-206 LSPSGA
+206 GTG
-212 NALQDEGNQVIKE
+212 NAMDDAQDRGVEE

-230 DDIDGENT
+230 DDIDGEGT

-246 DVLGTESEDDLEM
+246 DVLGTESEDMDMPE
-259 EPTDDV
+259 E
-265 DNSSDEIE
+265 SDEEIE
-273 ESESEPVEDTESSSD
+273 ETVEEEPESSESEEI
-288 DESDIDEVP
+288 ESDEEIDEVP
-297 ITTDDEGNET
+297 VETTEDGEET
-307 CCAEEHEL
+307 CCAEELAIIGEL
-315 VASLDVDLNMDTTIL
+315 EVELNMDSTIL
-330 DEEATQEAES
+330 DEEATQEAEQ
-340 AAEQTELEMVDDALA
+340 AAAQTELEMTDDALA
-355 NVEEMTVVNPPSGE
+355 PVEEAQTINGPDEAEAAPM
-369 TPEPQEDGT
+369 EDGS
-378 NEQENVTIGDDTM
+378 NEQENVEIDEDSM
-391 MSDVLD
+391 MSDAIGEMVA
-397 QVKED
+397 ED
-402 SHGDENAYYEG
+402 SHGDPEAFYEG
-413 DYSTTSDSD
+413 DIPVNAETSADA
-422 NLNQISEGEASYD
+422 QVSEGDASYD
-435 EEGSGIDSSDEAES
+435 EGAGEPVDMDGDEE
-449 DVSEDPSDSGVEESE
+449 VSESVEDETVEESE
-464 NVVEEDSVE
+464 DVAEEDAVE
-473 DSIDGDGEA
+473 DEIDGDGEA
-482 VDTPVEAESEIEEQ
+482 VDTPEEAEATVEEE
-496 TEEFSEDI
+496 TEDAVE
-504 SESDSDDVED
+504 DSDEVED
-514 IEPENEE
+514 EEPEDEE

>member
-27 VPETEVEEAPEV
+27 VPETEVEESPEI
-39 DDEPA
+39 DEEP
-44 VDTDDMNTQELQEA
+44 VGDTGEMNTQELQEA

-96 ELQAEIDAIE
+96 ELQSEIDAIE

-143 MDEVEEYAAS
+143 MDEVSEYAAS
-153 VNEINVTGNQGNMDD
+153 VNEINVTGNQGSMDE
-168 YMRAEYDEDSFGED
+168 YMRAEYGEDSFGED

-195 SSSDAEPISSQ
+195 SSSDAAPIDAEIN
-206 LSPSGA
+206 GTG
-212 NALQDEGNQVIKE
+212 NAMDDAQDRGVEE

-230 DDIDGENT
+230 DDIDGEGT

-246 DVLGTESEDDLEM
+246 DVLGTESEDMDMPE
-259 EPTDDV
+259 E
-265 DNSSDEIE
+265 SDEEIE
-273 ESESEPVEDTESSSD
+273 ETVEDEPESSESEEI
-288 DESDIDEVP
+288 ESDEEIDEVP
-297 ITTDDEGNET
+297 VETTEDGEET
-307 CCAEEHEL
+307 CCAEELAIIGEL
-315 VASLDVDLNMDTTIL
+315 EVELNMDSTIL
-330 DEEATQEAES
+330 DEEATQEAEQ
-340 AAEQTELEMVDDALA
+340 AAAQTELEMTDDALA
-355 NVEEMTVVNPPSGE
+355 PVEEAQTINGPDEAEAAPMEDGSVEQDNVEIGE
-369 TPEPQEDGT
+369 
-378 NEQENVTIGDDTM
+378 DDM
-391 MSDVLD
+391 LSDVLD

-413 DYSTTSDSD
+413 DYSVTSDSD
-422 NLNQISEGEASYD
+422 DLNQISEGEASYD
-435 EEGSGIDSSDEAES
+435 EEGSSTDSSDEIES

-464 NVVEEDSVE
+464 NIAEEDAIE
-473 DSIDGDGEA
+473 DSIDGDGESI
-482 VDTPVEAESEIEEQ
+482 DTPEEAESEIEEQ
-496 TEEFSEDI
+496 TEEASEDMDD
-504 SESDSDDVED
+504 SDSDDVED
-514 IEPENEE
+514 IEPEDEE

>member
-153 VNEINVTGNQGNMDD
+153 VNEINVTGNQGSMDE
-168 YMRAEYDEDSFGED
+168 YMRAEYGEDSFGED

-195 SSSDAEPISSQ
+195 SSSDAAPIDSDIN
-206 LSPSGA
+206 GTG
-212 NALQDEGNQVIKE
+212 NAMDDAQDRGVEE

-230 DDIDGENT
+230 DDIDGEGT

-246 DVLGTESEDDLEM
+246 DVLGTESEDMDMPE
-259 EPTDDV
+259 E
-265 DNSSDEIE
+265 SDEEVE
-273 ESESEPVEDTESSSD
+273 ETVEEEPESSESEEI
-288 DESDIDEVP
+288 ESDEEIDEVSVE
-297 ITTDDEGNET
+297 TTEDGEET
-307 CCAEEHEL
+307 CCAEELAIIGEL
-315 VASLDVDLNMDTTIL
+315 EVELNMDSTIL
-330 DEEATQEAES
+330 DEEATQEAEQ
-340 AAEQTELEMVDDALA
+340 AAAQTELEMTDDALA
-355 NVEEMTVVNPPSGE
+355 PVEEAQTINGPDEAEAAPM
-369 TPEPQEDGT
+369 EDGS
-378 NEQENVTIGDDTM
+378 NEQENVEIDEDSM
-391 MSDVLD
+391 MSDV
-397 QVKED
+397 VGEMVAED
-402 SHGDENAYYEG
+402 SHGDPEAFYEG
-413 DYSTTSDSD
+413 DIPVNAETSADA
-422 NLNQISEGEASYD
+422 QVSEGDASYD
-435 EEGSGIDSSDEAES
+435 EGAGEHVDMDG
-449 DVSEDPSDSGVEESE
+449 DVSDDSTDESVEESE
-464 NVVEEDSVE
+464 NVAEEDAIE

-482 VDTPVEAESEIEEQ
+482 VDTPEEAESEIEEQ
-496 TEEFSEDI
+496 TEEASEDA

-514 IEPENEE
+514 IEPEDEE

>member
-195 SSSDAEPISSQ
+195 SSSDAAPIDSDIN
-206 LSPSGA
+206 GTG
-212 NALQDEGNQVIKE
+212 NAMDDAQDRGVEE

-230 DDIDGENT
+230 DDIDGEGT

-246 DVLGTESEDDLEM
+246 DVLGTESEDMDMSE
-259 EPTDDV
+259 E
-265 DNSSDEIE
+265 SDEEVE
-273 ESESEPVEDTESSSD
+273 ETVEEDSESSESEEI
-288 DESDIDEVP
+288 ESDEEIDEVP
-297 ITTDDEGNET
+297 VETTEDGEET
-307 CCAEEHEL
+307 CCAEELAIIGEL
-315 VASLDVDLNMDTTIL
+315 EVELNMDSTIL
-330 DEEATQEAES
+330 DEEATQEAEQ
-340 AAEQTELEMVDDALA
+340 AAAQTELEMTDDALA
-355 NVEEMTVVNPPSGE
+355 PVEEAQTINGPDEAEAAPM
-369 TPEPQEDGT
+369 EDGS
-378 NEQENVTIGDDTM
+378 NEQENVEIDEDSM
-391 MSDVLD
+391 MSDVIGEMVAD
-397 QVKED
+397 D
-402 SHGDENAYYEG
+402 SHGDDDAFYEG
-413 DYSTTSDSD
+413 DIPVHPETSADA
-422 NLNQISEGEASYD
+422 QVSEGDASYD
-435 EEGSGIDSSDEAES
+435 EGAGEPVDMDGDEE
-449 DVSEDPSDSGVEESE
+449 VSESVEDETVEESE
-464 NVVEEDSVE
+464 DVAEEDAVE
-473 DSIDGDGEA
+473 DEIDGDGEA
-482 VDTPVEAESEIEEQ
+482 VDTPEEAEATVEEE
-496 TEEFSEDI
+496 TEDAVE
-504 SESDSDDVED
+504 DSDEVED
-514 IEPENEE
+514 EEPEDEE

>member
-44 VDTDDMNTQELQEA
+44 VDTDDMNTQELREA

-153 VNEINVTGNQGNMDD
+153 VNEINVTGNQGSMDD

-195 SSSDAEPISSQ
+195 SSSDAAPIDSDIN
-206 LSPSGA
+206 GTG
-212 NALQDEGNQVIKE
+212 NAMDDAQDRGVEE

-230 DDIDGENT
+230 DDIDGEGT

-246 DVLGTESEDDLEM
+246 DVLGTESEDMDMPE
-259 EPTDDV
+259 E
-265 DNSSDEIE
+265 SDEEVE
-273 ESESEPVEDTESSSD
+273 ETVEEEPESSESEEI
-288 DESDIDEVP
+288 ESDEEIDEVP
-297 ITTDDEGNET
+297 VETTEDGEET
-307 CCAEEHEL
+307 CCAEELAIIGEL
-315 VASLDVDLNMDTTIL
+315 EVELNMDSTIL
-330 DEEATQEAES
+330 DEEATQEAEQ
-340 AAEQTELEMVDDALA
+340 AAAQTELEMTDDALA
-355 NVEEMTVVNPPSGE
+355 PVEEAQTINGPDEAEAAPM
-369 TPEPQEDGT
+369 EDGS
-378 NEQENVTIGDDTM
+378 NEQENVEIDEDSM
-391 MSDVLD
+391 MSDAIGEMVA
-397 QVKED
+397 ED
-402 SHGDENAYYEG
+402 SHGDPEAFYEG
-413 DYSTTSDSD
+413 DIPVNAETSADA
-422 NLNQISEGEASYD
+422 QISEGDASYD
-435 EEGSGIDSSDEAES
+435 EGAGEPVDMDGDEE
-449 DVSEDPSDSGVEESE
+449 VSESVEDETVEESE
-464 NVVEEDSVE
+464 DVAEEDAVE
-473 DSIDGDGEA
+473 DEIDGDGEA
-482 VDTPVEAESEIEEQ
+482 VDTPEEAEATVEEE
-496 TEEFSEDI
+496 TEDAVE
-504 SESDSDDVED
+504 DSDEVED
-514 IEPENEE
+514 EEPEDEE

>member
-195 SSSDAEPISSQ
+195 SSSDAEPIDASIN
-206 LSPSGA
+206 GTG
-212 NALQDEGNQVIKE
+212 NAMDDAQDRGVEE

-230 DDIDGENT
+230 DDIDGEGT

-246 DVLGTESEDDLEM
+246 DVLGTESEDMDMPE
-259 EPTDDV
+259 E
-265 DNSSDEIE
+265 SDEEVE
-273 ESESEPVEDTESSSD
+273 ETVEEEPESSESEEI
-288 DESDIDEVP
+288 ESDEEIDEVP
-297 ITTDDEGNET
+297 VETTEDGEET
-307 CCAEEHEL
+307 CCAEELAIIGEL
-315 VASLDVDLNMDTTIL
+315 EVELNMDSTIL
-330 DEEATQEAES
+330 DEEATQEAEQ
-340 AAEQTELEMVDDALA
+340 AAAQTELEMTDDALA
-355 NVEEMTVVNPPSGE
+355 PVEEAQTINGPDEAEAAPM
-369 TPEPQEDGT
+369 EDGS
-378 NEQENVTIGDDTM
+378 NEQENVEIDEDSM
-391 MSDVLD
+391 MSDAIGEMVA
-397 QVKED
+397 ED
-402 SHGDENAYYEG
+402 SHGDPEAFYEG
-413 DYSTTSDSD
+413 DIPVNAETSADA
-422 NLNQISEGEASYD
+422 QVSEGDASYD
-435 EEGSGIDSSDEAES
+435 EGAGEPVDMDGDEE
-449 DVSEDPSDSGVEESE
+449 VSESVEDETVEESE
-464 NVVEEDSVE
+464 DVAEEDAVE
-473 DSIDGDGEA
+473 DEIDGDGEA
-482 VDTPVEAESEIEEQ
+482 VDTPEEAEATVEEE
-496 TEEFSEDI
+496 TEDAVE
-504 SESDSDDVED
+504 DSDEVED
-514 IEPENEE
+514 EEPEDEE

>member
-195 SSSDAEPISSQ
+195 SSSDAAPIDSDIN
-206 LSPSGA
+206 GTG
-212 NALQDEGNQVIKE
+212 NAMDDAQDRGVEE

-230 DDIDGENT
+230 DDIDGEGT

-246 DVLGTESEDDLEM
+246 DVLGTESEDMDIPE
-259 EPTDDV
+259 E
-265 DNSSDEIE
+265 SDEEVE
-273 ESESEPVEDTESSSD
+273 ETVEEEPESSESEEI
-288 DESDIDEVP
+288 ESDEEIDEVP
-297 ITTDDEGNET
+297 VETTEDGEET
-307 CCAEEHEL
+307 CCAEELAIIGEL
-315 VASLDVDLNMDTTIL
+315 EVELNMDSTIL
-330 DEEATQEAES
+330 DEEATQEAEQ
-340 AAEQTELEMVDDALA
+340 AAAQTELEMTDDALA
-355 NVEEMTVVNPPSGE
+355 PVEEAQTINGPDEAEAAPM
-369 TPEPQEDGT
+369 EDGS
-378 NEQENVTIGDDTM
+378 NEQENVEIDEDSM
-391 MSDVLD
+391 MSDAVGEM
-397 QVKED
+397 VAED
-402 SHGDENAYYEG
+402 SHGDPEAFYEG
-413 DYSTTSDSD
+413 DIPVNAETSADA
-422 NLNQISEGEASYD
+422 QVSEGDASYD
-435 EEGSGIDSSDEAES
+435 EGAGEPVDMDGDEE
-449 DVSEDPSDSGVEESE
+449 VSESVEDETVEESE
-464 NVVEEDSVE
+464 DVVEEDAVE
-473 DSIDGDGEA
+473 DEIDGDGEA
-482 VDTPVEAESEIEEQ
+482 VDTPEEAEATVEEE
-496 TEEFSEDI
+496 TEDAVE
-504 SESDSDDVED
+504 DSDEVED
-514 IEPENEE
+514 EEPEDEE

>member
-195 SSSDAEPISSQ
+195 SSSDASAIDSDIN
-206 LSPSGA
+206 GTG
-212 NALQDEGNQVIKE
+212 NAMDDAQDRGVEE

-230 DDIDGENT
+230 DDIDGEGT

-246 DVLGTESEDDLEM
+246 DVLGTESEDMDMPE
-259 EPTDDV
+259 E
-265 DNSSDEIE
+265 SDEEVE
-273 ESESEPVEDTESSSD
+273 ETVEEDSESSESEEI
-288 DESDIDEVP
+288 ESDEEIDEVP
-297 ITTDDEGNET
+297 VETTEDGEET
-307 CCAEEHEL
+307 CCAEELAIIGEL
-315 VASLDVDLNMDTTIL
+315 EVELNMDSTIL
-330 DEEATQEAES
+330 DEEATQEAEQ
-340 AAEQTELEMVDDALA
+340 AAAQTELEMTDDALA
-355 NVEEMTVVNPPSGE
+355 PVEEAQTINGPDEAEAAPMEDGSVEQDNVEIGE
-369 TPEPQEDGT
+369 ND
-378 NEQENVTIGDDTM
+378 M
-391 MSDVLD
+391 MSDVVGEMISD
-397 QVKED
+397 D
-402 SHGDENAYYEG
+402 SHGDDDAFYEG
-413 DYSTTSDSD
+413 DIPVHPETSADA
-422 NLNQISEGEASYD
+422 QISEGDASYD
-435 EEGSGIDSSDEAES
+435 EGAGEPVDMDGDEE
-449 DVSEDPSDSGVEESE
+449 VSESVEDETVEESE
-464 NVVEEDSVE
+464 DVAEEDAVE
-473 DSIDGDGEA
+473 DEIDGDGEA
-482 VDTPVEAESEIEEQ
+482 VDTPEEAEATVEEE
-496 TEEFSEDI
+496 TEDA
-504 SESDSDDVED
+504 VED
-514 IEPENEE
+514 SEEVEDEEPEDEE

>member
-195 SSSDAEPISSQ
+195 SSSDAAPIDSDIN
-206 LSPSGA
+206 GTG
-212 NALQDEGNQVIKE
+212 NAMDDAQDRGVEE

-230 DDIDGENT
+230 DDIDGEGT

-246 DVLGTESEDDLEM
+246 DVLGTESEDMDIPE
-259 EPTDDV
+259 E
-265 DNSSDEIE
+265 SDEEVE
-273 ESESEPVEDTESSSD
+273 ETVEEEPESSESEEI
-288 DESDIDEVP
+288 ESDEEIDEVP
-297 ITTDDEGNET
+297 VETTEDGEET
-307 CCAEEHEL
+307 CCAEELAIIGEL
-315 VASLDVDLNMDTTIL
+315 EVELNMDSTIL
-330 DEEATQEAES
+330 DEEATQEAEQ
-340 AAEQTELEMVDDALA
+340 AAAQTELEMTDDALA
-355 NVEEMTVVNPPSGE
+355 PVEEAQTINGPDEAEAAPM
-369 TPEPQEDGT
+369 EDGS
-378 NEQENVTIGDDTM
+378 NEQENVEIDEDSM
-391 MSDVLD
+391 MSDAVGEM
-397 QVKED
+397 VAED
-402 SHGDENAYYEG
+402 SHGDPEAFYEG
-413 DYSTTSDSD
+413 DIPVNAETSADA
-422 NLNQISEGEASYD
+422 QVSEGDASYD
-435 EEGSGIDSSDEAES
+435 EGAGEPVDMDGDEE
-449 DVSEDPSDSGVEESE
+449 VSESVEDETVEESE
-464 NVVEEDSVE
+464 DVVEEDVVE
-473 DSIDGDGEA
+473 DEIDGDGEA
-482 VDTPVEAESEIEEQ
+482 VDTPEEAEATVEEE
-496 TEEFSEDI
+496 TEDAVE
-504 SESDSDDVED
+504 DSDEVED
-514 IEPENEE
+514 EEPEDEE

>member
-153 VNEINVTGNQGNMDD
+153 VNEINVTGNQGSMDD

-195 SSSDAEPISSQ
+195 SSSDAEPIDASIN
-206 LSPSGA
+206 GTG
-212 NALQDEGNQVIKE
+212 NAMDDAQDRGVEE
-225 VEVSA
+225 VKVSA
-230 DDIDGENT
+230 DDIDGEGT

-246 DVLGTESEDDLEM
+246 DVLGTESEDMDMPE
-259 EPTDDV
+259 E
-265 DNSSDEIE
+265 SDEEVE
-273 ESESEPVEDTESSSD
+273 ETVEEEPESSESEEI
-288 DESDIDEVP
+288 ESDEEIDEVP
-297 ITTDDEGNET
+297 VETTEDGEET
-307 CCAEEHEL
+307 CCAEELAIIGEL
-315 VASLDVDLNMDTTIL
+315 EVELNMDSTIL
-330 DEEATQEAES
+330 DEEATQEAEQ
-340 AAEQTELEMVDDALA
+340 AAAQTELEMTDDALA
-355 NVEEMTVVNPPSGE
+355 PVEEAQTINGPDEAEAAPM
-369 TPEPQEDGT
+369 EDGS
-378 NEQENVTIGDDTM
+378 NEQENVEIDEDSM
-391 MSDVLD
+391 MSDAIGEMVA
-397 QVKED
+397 ED
-402 SHGDENAYYEG
+402 SHGDPEAFYEG
-413 DYSTTSDSD
+413 DIPVNAETSADA
-422 NLNQISEGEASYD
+422 QVSEGDASYD
-435 EEGSGIDSSDEAES
+435 EGAGEPVDMDGDEE
-449 DVSEDPSDSGVEESE
+449 VSESVEDETVEESE
-464 NVVEEDSVE
+464 DVAEEDAVE
-473 DSIDGDGEA
+473 DEIDGDGEA
-482 VDTPVEAESEIEEQ
+482 VDTPEEAEATVEEE
-496 TEEFSEDI
+496 TEDAVE
-504 SESDSDDVED
+504 DSDEVED
-514 IEPENEE
+514 EEPEDEE

>member
-153 VNEINVTGNQGNMDD
+153 VNEINVTGNQGNMDE

-195 SSSDAEPISSQ
+195 SSSDAAPIDSDING
-206 LSPSGA
+206 SG
-212 NALQDEGNQVIKE
+212 NAMDDAQDRGVEE

-230 DDIDGENT
+230 DDIDGEGT

-246 DVLGTESEDDLEM
+246 DVLGTESEDMDMPE
-259 EPTDDV
+259 E
-265 DNSSDEIE
+265 SDEEVEETVE
-273 ESESEPVEDTESSSD
+273 ESEIDEPESSESEEIESDEEIDDVPVETTED
-288 DESDIDEVP
+288 GE
-297 ITTDDEGNET
+297 ET
-307 CCAEEHEL
+307 CCAEELAIIGEL
-315 VASLDVDLNMDTTIL
+315 EVELNMDSTIL
-330 DEEATQEAES
+330 DEEATQEAEQ
-340 AAEQTELEMVDDALA
+340 AAAQTELEMTDDALA
-355 NVEEMTVVNPPSGE
+355 PVEEAQTINGPDEAEAAPM
-369 TPEPQEDGT
+369 EDGS
-378 NEQENVTIGDDTM
+378 NEQENVEIDEDSM

-422 NLNQISEGEASYD
+422 DLKQISEGEASYD
-435 EEGSGIDSSDEAES
+435 EEGSSDEVES

-473 DSIDGDGEA
+473 DSIDGDGES
-482 VDTPVEAESEIEEQ
+482 VDTPEEAENEIEEQ
-496 TEEFSEDI
+496 TEESSEDI

-514 IEPENEE
+514 IEPEDEE

>member
-116 ADMMMPEE
+116 ADIMMPEE

-195 SSSDAEPISSQ
+195 SSSDAEPIDASIN
-206 LSPSGA
+206 GTG
-212 NALQDEGNQVIKE
+212 NAMDDAQDRGVEE

-230 DDIDGENT
+230 DDIDGEGT

-246 DVLGTESEDDLEM
+246 DVLGTESEDMDMPE
-259 EPTDDV
+259 E
-265 DNSSDEIE
+265 SDEEVE
-273 ESESEPVEDTESSSD
+273 ETVDEEPESSESEEI
-288 DESDIDEVP
+288 ESDEEIDEVP
-297 ITTDDEGNET
+297 VETTEDGEET
-307 CCAEEHEL
+307 CCAEELAIIGEL
-315 VASLDVDLNMDTTIL
+315 EVELNMDSTIL
-330 DEEATQEAES
+330 DEEATQEAEQ
-340 AAEQTELEMVDDALA
+340 AAAQTELEMTDDALA
-355 NVEEMTVVNPPSGE
+355 PVEEAQTINGPDEAEAAPM
-369 TPEPQEDGT
+369 EDGS
-378 NEQENVTIGDDTM
+378 NEQENVEIDEDSM
-391 MSDVLD
+391 MSDAIGEMVAD
-397 QVKED
+397 D
-402 SHGDENAYYEG
+402 SHGDPEAFYEG
-413 DYSTTSDSD
+413 DIPVNAETSADA
-422 NLNQISEGEASYD
+422 QVSEGDASYD
-435 EEGSGIDSSDEAES
+435 EGAGEPVDMDGDEE
-449 DVSEDPSDSGVEESE
+449 VSESVEDETVEESE
-464 NVVEEDSVE
+464 DVAEEDAVE
-473 DSIDGDGEA
+473 DEIDGDGEA
-482 VDTPVEAESEIEEQ
+482 VDTPEEAEATVEEE
-496 TEEFSEDI
+496 TEDAVE
-504 SESDSDDVED
+504 DSDEVED
-514 IEPENEE
+514 EEPEDEE

>member
-153 VNEINVTGNQGNMDD
+153 VNEINVTGNQGSMDD

-195 SSSDAEPISSQ
+195 SSSDAAPIDSDIN
-206 LSPSGA
+206 GTG
-212 NALQDEGNQVIKE
+212 NAMDDAQDRGVEE

-230 DDIDGENT
+230 DDIDGEGT

-246 DVLGTESEDDLEM
+246 DVLGTESEDMDMPE
-259 EPTDDV
+259 E
-265 DNSSDEIE
+265 SDEEVE
-273 ESESEPVEDTESSSD
+273 ETVEEEPESSESEEI
-288 DESDIDEVP
+288 ESDEEIDEVP
-297 ITTDDEGNET
+297 VETTEDGEET
-307 CCAEEHEL
+307 CCAEELAIIGEL
-315 VASLDVDLNMDTTIL
+315 EVELNMDSTIL
-330 DEEATQEAES
+330 DEEATQEAEQ
-340 AAEQTELEMVDDALA
+340 AAAQTELEMTDDALA
-355 NVEEMTVVNPPSGE
+355 PVEEAQTINGPDEAEAAPM
-369 TPEPQEDGT
+369 EDGS
-378 NEQENVTIGDDTM
+378 NEQENVEIDEDSM
-391 MSDVLD
+391 MSDAIGEMVA
-397 QVKED
+397 ED
-402 SHGDENAYYEG
+402 SHGDPEAFYEG
-413 DYSTTSDSD
+413 DIPVNAETSADA
-422 NLNQISEGEASYD
+422 QISEGDASYD
-435 EEGSGIDSSDEAES
+435 EGAGEPVDMDGDEE
-449 DVSEDPSDSGVEESE
+449 VSESVEDETVEESE
-464 NVVEEDSVE
+464 DVAEEDAVE
-473 DSIDGDGEA
+473 DEIDGDGEA
-482 VDTPVEAESEIEEQ
+482 VDTPEEAEATVEEE
-496 TEEFSEDI
+496 TEDAVE
-504 SESDSDDVED
+504 DSDEVED
-514 IEPENEE
+514 EEPEDEE

>member
-195 SSSDAEPISSQ
+195 SSSDAAPIDSDIN
-206 LSPSGA
+206 GTG
-212 NALQDEGNQVIKE
+212 NAMDDAQDRGVEE

-230 DDIDGENT
+230 DDIDGEGT

-246 DVLGTESEDDLEM
+246 DVLGTESEDMDMPE
-259 EPTDDV
+259 E
-265 DNSSDEIE
+265 SDEEIE
-273 ESESEPVEDTESSSD
+273 ETVEEEPESSESEEI
-288 DESDIDEVP
+288 ESDEEIDEVP
-297 ITTDDEGNET
+297 VETTEDGEET
-307 CCAEEHEL
+307 CCAEELAIIGEL
-315 VASLDVDLNMDTTIL
+315 EVELNMDSTIL
-330 DEEATQEAES
+330 DEEATQEAEQ
-340 AAEQTELEMVDDALA
+340 AAAQTELEMTDDALA
-355 NVEEMTVVNPPSGE
+355 PVEEAQTINGPDEAEAAPM
-369 TPEPQEDGT
+369 EDGS
-378 NEQENVTIGDDTM
+378 NEQENVEIDEDSM
-391 MSDVLD
+391 MSDAIGEMVA
-397 QVKED
+397 ED
-402 SHGDENAYYEG
+402 SHGDPEAFYEG
-413 DYSTTSDSD
+413 DIPVNAETSADA
-422 NLNQISEGEASYD
+422 QVSEGDASYD
-435 EEGSGIDSSDEAES
+435 EGAGEPVDMDGDEE
-449 DVSEDPSDSGVEESE
+449 VSESVEDETVEESE
-464 NVVEEDSVE
+464 DVAEEDAVE
-473 DSIDGDGEA
+473 DEIDGDGEA
-482 VDTPVEAESEIEEQ
+482 VDTPEEAEATVEEE
-496 TEEFSEDI
+496 TEDAVE
-504 SESDSDDVED
+504 DSDEVED
-514 IEPENEE
+514 EEPEDEE

>member
-153 VNEINVTGNQGNMDD
+153 VNEINVTGNQGSMDE

-195 SSSDAEPISSQ
+195 SSSDAAPISSQ

-212 NALQDEGNQVIKE
+212 NALQDEGNQTIKE

-265 DNSSDEIE
+265 DNSSDEID
-273 ESESEPVEDTESSSD
+273 ESESEPVEDSEPSSD
-288 DESDIDEVP
+288 DESEIDDVSVE
-297 ITTDDEGNET
+297 TTEDGEET
-307 CCAEEHEL
+307 CCAEELAIIGEL
-315 VASLDVDLNMDTTIL
+315 EVELNMDSTIL
-330 DEEATQEAES
+330 DEEATQEAEQ
-340 AAEQTELEMVDDALA
+340 AAAQTELEMTDDALA
-355 NVEEMTVVNPPSGE
+355 PVEEAQTINGPDEAEAAPMEDGSVEQDNVEIGE
-369 TPEPQEDGT
+369 ND
-378 NEQENVTIGDDTM
+378 M
-391 MSDVLD
+391 MSDVIGEMISD
-397 QVKED
+397 D
-402 SHGDENAYYEG
+402 SHGEDDSYYSGDIPVHPETSADSQVSEG
-413 DYSTTSDSD
+413 D
-422 NLNQISEGEASYD
+422 ASYD
-435 EEGSGIDSSDEAES
+435 EGAGEPVDMDG
-449 DVSEDPSDSGVEESE
+449 DVSDDSTDESVEESE
-464 NVVEEDSVE
+464 NVAEEDAIE

-482 VDTPVEAESEIEEQ
+482 VDTPEEAESEIEEQ
-496 TEEFSEDI
+496 TEETSEDMND
-504 SESDSDDVED
+504 SDSDDVED
-514 IEPENEE
+514 IEPEDEE